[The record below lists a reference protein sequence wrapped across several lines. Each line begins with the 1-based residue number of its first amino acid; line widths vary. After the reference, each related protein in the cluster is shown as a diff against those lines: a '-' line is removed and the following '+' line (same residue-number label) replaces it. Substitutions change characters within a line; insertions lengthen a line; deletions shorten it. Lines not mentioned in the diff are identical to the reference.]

1 MYVEHYL
8 PSTGNHTVGF
18 NDAVQNVQ
26 EVVGNRLEAGQHWD
40 PGYNRPYFDKNGNP
54 AVTVLT
60 NRWTVEK
67 GVRRR
72 LKEHRLIAD
81 LVNNHGIMN
90 PVFNATSLRKEEW
103 IEVDRTVLEAARY
116 RLRAW
121 SDLAA
126 ASSFGGFDG
135 MSKMVLEQETMSDPG
150 EAIVDMDSLTEG
162 RTDSPKFQLEG
173 LPLPI
178 THCDFWFSKRR
189 LGISRNSGTP
199 LDFRMANSAG
209 QRVGESVEK
218 TLIGNNT
225 GTTYAGNSTQ
235 VGGYG
240 RTSAV
245 YGYTNFPT
253 RVVKINLTTPTG
265 SNPEATVADV
275 LAMKDSMTARKMYGP
290 FMLYHST
297 DWDQYMDNDYARLGG
312 TNANMTLRDR
322 LKKIDG
328 IQDVRRLDMLFATA
342 PQTDPYWTSSTVST
356 TGKPVYTGPGGEG
369 VGTPGANVNPF
380 TLIMVQMTPNV
391 AQAVTGLPITT
402 VQWET
407 KGGMQLNF
415 KVMTIQVPRLQA
427 DFYGNTGILQ
437 ASTS

>member
-8 PSTGNHTVGF
+8 PSSHPDNQ
-18 NDAVQNVQ
+18 AVQNVQ
-26 EVVGNRLEAGQHWD
+26 EVVGNRLEQGYHWD
-40 PGYNRPYFDKNGNP
+40 PGFQRPYFDKNGRP
-54 AVTVLT
+54 AVTILT
-60 NRWTVEK
+60 NRWTQNDVKNGGGE
-67 GVRRR
+67 RRR
-72 LKEHRLIAD
+72 LREHRLISD
-81 LVNNHGIMN
+81 LVNNHGIMS

-103 IEVDRTVLEAARY
+103 IELDRTVLEASRY

-121 SDLAA
+121 GDLSA

-135 MSKMVLEQETMSDPG
+135 MNKMLLEHETMSDPG

-178 THCDFWFSKRR
+178 THADFWFSKRR
-189 LGISRNSGTP
+189 IGISRNSGTP
-199 LDFRMANSAG
+199 IDTAMAGSAA
-209 QRVGESVEK
+209 QRVAESVEK

-225 GTTYAGNSTQ
+225 GVTYGGASTH

-240 RTSAV
+240 RTSSV
-245 YGYTNFPT
+245 YGYLNFPSRIT
-253 RVVKINLTTPTG
+253 KTNLTTPTG
-265 SNPEATVADV
+265 SNPEATVADA
-275 LAMKDSMTARKMYGP
+275 LAMKDSLTARKQYGP

-312 TNANMTLRDR
+312 DNASMTLRDR

-328 IQDVRRLDMLFATA
+328 IQDVRRLDMLFASQ
-342 PQTDPYWTSSTVST
+342 PQTDPYYTSSTVGT
-356 TGKPVYTGPGGEG
+356 TGKAIYTGPGGEG
-369 VGTPGANVNPF
+369 IGSSANPF
-380 TLIMVQMTPNV
+380 TLLMVSMTPQV
-391 AQAVTGLPITT
+391 CRAVTGLPITT

-415 KVMTIQVPRLQA
+415 KVMTIMVPQIRA
-427 DFYGNTGILQ
+427 DFYGNTGLLQ